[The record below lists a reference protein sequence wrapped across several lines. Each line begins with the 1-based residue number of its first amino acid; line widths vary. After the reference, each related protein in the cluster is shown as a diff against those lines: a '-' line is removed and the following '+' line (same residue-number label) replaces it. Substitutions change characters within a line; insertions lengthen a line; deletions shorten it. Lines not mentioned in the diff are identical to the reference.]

1 MPRPCKCRRVGFQPG
16 VSYFKPRAIPLSQ
29 LEEVIL
35 RLDEFESVRL
45 ADLEGMYQDQA
56 AKQMH
61 VSRQTFGNIVNSA
74 HKKIADALV
83 NAKAI
88 RIEGGVYQYENMYSN
103 DR

>member
-1 MPRPCKCRRVGFQPG
+1 
-16 VSYFKPRAIPLSQ
+16 
-29 LEEVIL
+29 
-35 RLDEFESVRL
+35 
-45 ADLEGMYQDQA
+45 MYQDQA